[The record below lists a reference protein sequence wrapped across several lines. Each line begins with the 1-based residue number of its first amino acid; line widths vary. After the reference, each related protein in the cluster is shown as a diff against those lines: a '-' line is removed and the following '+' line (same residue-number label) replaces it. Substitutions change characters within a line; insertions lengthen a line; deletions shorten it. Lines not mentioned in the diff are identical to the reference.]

1 MLASCKLLWF
11 YWTQNICIFF
21 TTEGFFFKSDS
32 TPHKNNNNKTINSKQ
47 TEQ

>member
-21 TTEGFFFKSDS
+21 TTEGFF
-32 TPHKNNNNKTINSKQ
+32 
-47 TEQ
+47 